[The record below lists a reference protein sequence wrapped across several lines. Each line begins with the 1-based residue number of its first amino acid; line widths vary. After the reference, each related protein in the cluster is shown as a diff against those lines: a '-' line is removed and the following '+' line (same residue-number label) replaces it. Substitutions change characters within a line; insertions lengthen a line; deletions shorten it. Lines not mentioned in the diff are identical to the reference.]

1 MSNPFSPIESV
12 IEELAR
18 GGMVIVTD
26 DEDREN
32 EGDLVMAAEKVT
44 PEAVNFMATHG
55 RGLICAPLTD
65 SVANRLGLQSMVSEN
80 RESHGTA
87 FTVSVDAARGITTGI
102 SAADRS
108 LTMNLLANP
117 DTKASDLVQPGH
129 IFPLLARKGGVLRRA
144 GHTEACI
151 DLVGLAGLQPVGMIC
166 EILNQDGSMAR
177 LPDLV
182 EFGEKHGLK
191 VCTIEALITYRRERE
206 KLVELEKVEE
216 IDTKAGLFR
225 AHSYR
230 SVLDDMLHLALVKG
244 TIRSDEPVLVRVQR
258 SSPVEDVFGKNGNLL
273 EASLQRIAE
282 EGSGVVLYMRQ
293 HEHRPVS
300 PTSGESQPVG
310 RVRRA
315 DSMDLRD
322 YGTGAQI
329 LHDLGVR
336 RIRLLTNSPKKVV
349 GLIGHDLQIVEA
361 VSLG

>member
-1 MSNPFSPIESV
+1 MSTPFSPIEAV
-12 IEELAR
+12 IEDLALGR
-18 GGMVIVTD
+18 MVVVTD

-65 SVANRLGLQSMVSEN
+65 DLANRLGLQAMVRDN

-87 FTVSVDAARGITTGI
+87 FTVSVDAASGITTGI
-102 SAADRS
+102 SAADRA
-108 LTMNLLANP
+108 LTMNLLANL

-129 IFPLLARKGGVLRRA
+129 IFPLLAQNGGVLRRA
-144 GHTEACI
+144 GHTEACV
-151 DLVGLAGLQPVGMIC
+151 DFVGMAGLQPAGMIC
-166 EILNQDGSMAR
+166 EILNEDGSMAR
-177 LPDLV
+177 LSDLTV
-182 EFGEKHGLK
+182 FAKKHGLK
-191 VCTIEALITYRRERE
+191 ICTIEALITYRRERE

-216 IDTKAGLFR
+216 IETKAGVFR

-244 TIRSDEPVLVRVQR
+244 SVRSDEPTLVRVQR
-258 SSPVEDVFGKNGNLL
+258 SSPVEDVFGKSESFLQR
-273 EASLQRIAE
+273 SLMRIAE

-293 HEHRPVS
+293 HEHRAD
-300 PTSGESQPVG
+300 SGNAESQPAG
-310 RVRRA
+310 RVRRGDA
-315 DSMDLRD
+315 MDLRD